1 MKDRI
6 PFAVNN
12 ITCVIL
18 LSLFCNAASAVEF
31 NTDVLDAA
39 DKKNIDFTRFSE
51 AGYVLPGQYLLDVIV
66 NGQSISPASLQIS
79 FVEPQSSGDKA
90 EKKLPQACLTS
101 DMVRL
106 MGLTAESLDKVV
118 YWHDGQC
125 ADFHGL
131 PEWIFVLIPERAY
144 YASICRRPGLSILMP
159 PGCLPH
165 AGRRHSRTDAGL

>member
-1 MKDRI
+1 MRCPVIYLFVNLVMRGMKDRI

-12 ITCVIL
+12 IICVIL

-90 EKKLPQACLTS
+90 EKNC
-101 DMVRL
+101 
-106 MGLTAESLDKVV
+106 
-118 YWHDGQC
+118 H
-125 ADFHGL
+125 
-131 PEWIFVLIPERAY
+131 
-144 YASICRRPGLSILMP
+144 RPV
-159 PGCLPH
+159 
-165 AGRRHSRTDAGL
+165 

>member
-1 MKDRI
+1 MRGMKDRI

-66 NGQSISPASLQIS
+66 NVQSI
-79 FVEPQSSGDKA
+79 
-90 EKKLPQACLTS
+90 
-101 DMVRL
+101 VRIF
-106 MGLTAESLDKVV
+106 MG
-118 YWHDGQC
+118 C
-125 ADFHGL
+125 R
-131 PEWIFVLIPERAY
+131 EWIFVLIPERAY

-159 PGCLPH
+159 PGCLLH
-165 AGRRHSRTDAGL
+165 AGTTAFPD

>member
-1 MKDRI
+1 MRCPVIYLFCESGDAWNERQNT
-6 PFAVNN
+6 FAVNN

-90 EKKLPQACLTS
+90 EKNC
-101 DMVRL
+101 
-106 MGLTAESLDKVV
+106 
-118 YWHDGQC
+118 H
-125 ADFHGL
+125 
-131 PEWIFVLIPERAY
+131 
-144 YASICRRPGLSILMP
+144 RP
-159 PGCLPH
+159 
-165 AGRRHSRTDAGL
+165 A